1 MRALGVDV
9 GGRRKG
15 FDVAVVEGRR
25 LLHHERRCTVADVVA
40 LAADAPPAAIGVD
53 APRGCAPAGTLSRPD
68 ERALSRAVCA
78 IRFTPD
84 AARVRAGGA
93 FYEWIRHG
101 LELYA
106 ALDRRLPGVPAVEVF
121 PTAAWTLWNGPRGSV
136 TRAAWSARAL
146 AGLGLEGVPTRTGQD
161 LRDAIAAAVTA
172 QRFAQGEAASYGAIV
187 VPLRSRQ

>member
-1 MRALGVDV
+1 VRGLGVDV

-25 LLHHERRCTVADVVA
+25 LVRHARRCTVADVVA
-40 LAADAPPAAIGVD
+40 LAREHEPAAIGVD
-53 APRGCAPAGTLSRPD
+53 APCGCAPAGALSRAD

-84 AARVRAGGA
+84 AATVQAGGR

-106 ALDRRLPGVPAVEVF
+106 ALEASVPAIPAIEVF
-121 PTAAWTLWNGPRGSV
+121 PTAAWTRWSGPRGGAS
-136 TRAAWSARAL
+136 RAAWSALAL
-146 AGLGLEGVPTRTGQD
+146 AGLGLEGVPARTGQD

-172 QRFAQGEAASYGAIV
+172 QRHAQGETESYGAIV
-187 VPLRSRQ
+187 VPLRSRP